1 MRSGRRRILIDV
13 CHPAEVHHF
22 KYVYW
27 ELSKKGWTFL
37 FAAKDK
43 DVTADLLKAY
53 NLPHILFS
61 QSKRGLLRKLLFA
74 PHDLWTFFQITR
86 HFCPTFLLS
95 NLSLHASWVTAI
107 YRLTHIAFID
117 TEHRRL
123 LDYATMPFAHIKL
136 TPHAYSRHLGR
147 NHLRYHGNHEL
158 AYVHPKRFAP
168 QADIKRLLGLE
179 PHEKY
184 VLLRFVAWQ
193 AFHDVGLHG
202 IPDELKRQLIDEIQK
217 NRRVLISSESDLPP
231 DLAHFQLNVPPERIH
246 DVLYYADAY
255 IGEGGTMASE
265 AVCLGTPAV
274 YINALRLG
282 YCVQEEQAE
291 LLIYLPELTMNDIG
305 KIAKV
310 GKTSGFQKRHAQFI
324 NEQADVTALMVR
336 FVERFPASLLEDIRR
351 CDRAN

>member
-1 MRSGRRRILIDV
+1 MRSKRRRILIDV

-43 DVTADLLKAY
+43 DVTAALLKAY
-53 NLPHILFS
+53 DLPHVLFS
-61 QSKRGLLRKLLFA
+61 KSKRGLIRKLLYV
-74 PHDLWTFFQITR
+74 PHDLWSFFQITR
-86 HFCPTFLLS
+86 RFRPTLLLS
-95 NLSLHASWVTAI
+95 NLSLHASWVAAI
-107 YRLTHIAFID
+107 YRLTHIACID

-123 LDYATMPFAHIKL
+123 LDYVTLPFAHIKL
-136 TPHAYSRHLGR
+136 TPQAYSRHLGR
-147 NHLRYHGNHEL
+147 NHFRYHGNHEL

-168 QADIKRLLGLE
+168 QADIKTMLGLKS
-179 PHEKY
+179 HEKY

-202 IPDELKRQLIDEIQK
+202 MPVELKKLLIREIEK
-217 NRRVLISSESDLPP
+217 NRRVFISSESELPADLTYY
-231 DLAHFQLNVPPERIH
+231 QLNVPPERIH

-274 YINALRLG
+274 YVNALRLG
-282 YCVQEEQAE
+282 YCVEEAQAR
-291 LLIYLPELTMNDIG
+291 LLLYVPELTLNDVPTIARIG
-305 KIAKV
+305 KTAA
-310 GKTSGFQKRHAQFI
+310 FQKKHKQFI
-324 NEQADVTALMVR
+324 KKHVDVTAYVVR
-336 FVERFPASLLEDIRR
+336 FIERFPQSLQE
-351 CDRAN
+351 